1 MDWRKR
7 RNLEESY
14 WWSAWNR
21 QEWILCSY
29 PFTIKRKALKGLG
42 KISTSLPSSNKIKTH
57 WCLQS
62 HRKGKCLPLETL
74 PLPRHSTKAKQVLPL
89 LEKAKEYERAW
100 FLLESRGSLRS
111 LGLMLC
117 DTEATWT
124 TQVMK
129 KEAAHCDTTS
139 LVFFVVLFGWMLV
152 YYQDGFFFF
161 LADQGSMTI
170 YRMINSSISIYWKST
185 KCPETS
191 TNR

>member
-74 PLPRHSTKAKQVLPL
+74 PSPGTAPRLSKSFHCWRKRKSMKELGFFWKAEAVWEVWGWCSATPKPL
-89 LEKAKEYERAW
+89 GR
-100 FLLESRGSLRS
+100 LRS
-111 LGLMLC
+111 C
-117 DTEATWT
+117 
-124 TQVMK
+124 
-129 KEAAHCDTTS
+129 S
-139 LVFFVVLFGWMLV
+139 LWHNQFGIFCCFVWLDACLLSRWL
-152 YYQDGFFFF
+152 FF